1 MLKKIIKDTKTCTQ
15 CKTNKPRSEFNA
27 AKHSSDGKHSVCR
40 TCHRLKE
47 SIKDTLAKQEGMTR
61 QEWRKLPAE
70 ERRSK
75 EIAAFKEALGVPAT
89 IRIKKKSVNDPI
101 LNEVRKR
108 HQIELAKLNN
118 SQTGIKEGFVY
129 AITNPAFPNMV
140 SIGCALD
147 YEKRVNSYQ
156 RYDPNQCFEIRHTK
170 YFEDREAMESK
181 VHAMLYDKMV
191 LPKSEWFRVTLEY
204 AKNVIDNL

>member
-1 MLKKIIKDTKTCTQ
+1 MLKKIIKDTKICTQ

-47 SIKDTLAKQEGMTR
+47 SVKDTLAKQEGMTR

-70 ERRSK
+70 ERRAK
-75 EIAAFKEALGVPAT
+75 EVAAFEEALGFVRGVPA
-89 IRIKKKSVNDPI
+89 KKKSVIDPI

-129 AITNPAFPNMV
+129 AITNPAFPNVV

-147 YEKRVNSYQ
+147 YERRVNSYQ

-181 VHAMLYDKMV
+181 VHTMLDDKMV
-191 LPKSEWFRVTLEY
+191 LPKSEWFRVTLED